1 MESFAFNSNLYAS
14 VGITTANE
22 GSIANWQQYKSA
34 VDAGKMK
41 IRAVLWFA
49 PDVLLKDRP
58 VSDTTMLTIG
68 GGKAFQDGAINLYT
82 GYLTRPY
89 ANVEA
94 GMKEDYRGYPSM
106 PAEQLNQIVKRVT
119 DEGYNMFIHCN
130 GDAAIDDVLSAYEK
144 VRETH
149 PGEDIRLAAI
159 HAQTARQDQLEK
171 RISKFCR
178 LS

>member
-58 VSDTTMLTIG
+58 VSDTTMLTI
-68 GGKAFQDGAINLYT
+68 
-82 GYLTRPY
+82 
-89 ANVEA
+89 
-94 GMKEDYRGYPSM
+94 
-106 PAEQLNQIVKRVT
+106 
-119 DEGYNMFIHCN
+119 
-130 GDAAIDDVLSAYEK
+130 DDVLSAYEK